1 MMMMI
6 VRVTGAPRAAGLSYE
21 EFQAHWR
28 GEHGRLAGQIPG
40 VRAYVQNHAVLA
52 GGRPLLPYVGFDA
65 FAEISFD
72 SVQAM
77 DNGFASDFYRSAVV
91 SDEGAMI
98 DKRHF
103 YLILA
108 SRRALDD
115 RTPPDTAV
123 KLITFLPLE
132 ARAEPDALADA
143 LANEYPRALE
153 GAPILHHEQLLR
165 LAEAETGERLPLP
178 YCEAVDLLWFADAT
192 AAQSFIASDAADRAR
207 RTLSGLAF
215 GAERLIAHPVVQV

>member
-1 MMMMI
+1 
-6 VRVTGAPRAAGLSYE
+6 
-21 EFQAHWR
+21 
-28 GEHGRLAGQIPG
+28 
-40 VRAYVQNHAVLA
+40 VLA
-52 GGRPLLPYVGFDA
+52 DGRPLLPDIGFDA
-65 FAEISFD
+65 FAEISFN

-77 DNGFASDFYRSAVV
+77 DDGFASEFYRSSVV

-115 RTPPDTAV
+115 RAVPDTAV

-132 ARAEPDALADA
+132 ARAEPEALQDV
-143 LANEYPRALE
+143 LAGDYARALE

-165 LAEAETGERLPLP
+165 LPAAETGSRLPLP
-178 YCEAVDLLWFADAT
+178 YCEAVDLLWFADAAT
-192 AAQSFIASDAADRAR
+192 ALAFTTSEPADRAR

-215 GAERLIAHPVVQV
+215 GAERLIARPVIQI

>member
-1 MMMMI
+1 MI
-6 VRVTGAPRAAGLSYE
+6 VRVTAAPRAAGLSCE
-21 EFQAHWR
+21 EFQAHWS

-52 GGRPLLPYVGFDA
+52 DGRPLLPYIGFDA

-77 DNGFASDFYRSAVV
+77 DDGFASDFYRSSVV

-115 RTPPDTAV
+115 RAVPETAV

-132 ARAEPDALADA
+132 ARAEPEALQDV
-143 LANEYPRALE
+143 LAGDYVRALE

-165 LAEAETGERLPLP
+165 LPDAKTGSRLPLP
-178 YCEAVDLLWFADAT
+178 YCEAVDLVWFADMAT
-192 AAQSFIASDAADRAR
+192 ALAFTTSEPADRAR

-215 GAERLIAHPVVQV
+215 GAERLIARPVIQI

>member
-1 MMMMI
+1 MI
-6 VRVTGAPRAAGLSYE
+6 VRVTAAPRAAGLSYE
-21 EFQAHWR
+21 QFQEHWR

-40 VRAYVQNHAVLA
+40 VRAYVQNHAVLSD
-52 GGRPLLPYVGFDA
+52 GRPLLPYIGFDA

-72 SVQAM
+72 SVRAM
-77 DNGFASDFYRSAVV
+77 DDGFASDFYRSSVV

-115 RTPPDTAV
+115 RTPQESAV

-132 ARAEPDALADA
+132 PRAEPEALHET
-143 LANEYPRALE
+143 LAGDYARALE

-165 LAEAETGERLPLP
+165 LPEAETGQRLPPP
-178 YCEAVDLLWFADAT
+178 YCEAVDLLWFDDVAT
-192 AAQSFIASDAADRAR
+192 AQSFITSDHADRAR
-207 RTLSGLAF
+207 RALSGLAF
-215 GAERLIAHPVVQV
+215 GAERLIARPVVQV